1 MKRSSVRL
9 SVSVSVPSFDRG
21 GFAAQC
27 RAGERYRSTAAAA
40 WRSVAAA
47 PQHGSAGSATVSA
60 YVGSGR
66 QTCLGYVRYIGRILS
81 WVSQS
86 RLPTARWQV
95 AACVHEVAA
104 AAACENI
111 GIMPRPI

>member
-27 RAGERYRSTAAAA
+27 RAGERYRSTAAAT
-40 WRSVAAA
+40 AA

>member
-21 GFAAQC
+21 GFAAEC

-40 WRSVAAA
+40 GRSVAAA
-47 PQHGSAGSATVSA
+47 PQHGSAGSAAVSA

-104 AAACENI
+104 ACENI